1 MRCLKS
7 IKTYGYICLLL
18 GCSVHAG
25 ALAQSNSIS
34 GFIDVIHLNES
45 QQNGQLLL
53 DAQGDITLSAGLL
66 EALEK
71 GITLYFRTDIQVRQ
85 LKSGLMRWHQP
96 SVTRINYLTELRY
109 SRFYQRYTLVNQR
122 NGNVQHFQDLQQA
135 LNTLTRL
142 QSFALVAMNQ
152 LHPGLNYQIQL
163 RFSVDYWQLNAP
175 LLTHALFHREWRLT
189 SDWHAMPIQ
198 LGRL

>member
-7 IKTYGYICLLL
+7 VKVFFYLCLLL
-18 GCSVHAG
+18 GWSLNAS
-25 ALAQSNSIS
+25 AQADSKAIS
-34 GFIDVIHLNES
+34 GHIDVIHLNES

-53 DAQGDITLSAGLL
+53 DAQGEIALSAGLL
-66 EALEK
+66 EALDK
-71 GITLYFRTDIQVRQ
+71 GITLYFRTDIEVRQ

-96 SVTRINYLTELRY
+96 IVTRIDYLTELSY

-152 LHPGLNYQIQL
+152 LHPGLSYQIRL

-189 SDWHAMPIQ
+189 SDWHYTPIQ